1 MSVRNHPKIFEKKL
15 DIIDRNINKIDKKIL
30 DDEKMKNKMK
40 KVLLLVVVLF
50 VSSAGKAQKID
61 YDKQEQ
67 NGDRTLGTSYVK
79 FGSSFLGSG
88 SKLFMVCVKDQNGL
102 SIGITISLSSFVR
115 KELSVGRKL
124 LIKLDNDSIL
134 SLTNIQKITQLDND
148 YTIAGSV
155 IAYHMYPNY
164 EIKSD
169 QLTTLM
175 KHIVVKLRV
184 ETEDGYTDLD
194 SRNFSKVVS
203 KCYDTIQKRLS
214 INNDLH
220 NGF

>member
-1 MSVRNHPKIFEKKL
+1 M
-15 DIIDRNINKIDKKIL
+15 DRNINKIDKKIL
-30 DDEKMKNKMK
+30 DDEKKKNKMK
-40 KVLLLVVVLF
+40 KVLLLVVVLL
-50 VSSAGKAQKID
+50 VSFAGKAQKID

-67 NGDRTLGTSYVK
+67 NGDRTLGTSSMK
-79 FGSSFLGSG
+79 FGSSLLGSE
-88 SKLFMVCVKDQNGL
+88 SKLFMVYVKDQNGL
-102 SIGITISLSSFVR
+102 CISITIPLSNYVR

-134 SLTNIQKITQLDND
+134 SLINIQNITQLNND
-148 YTIAGSV
+148 YIMVGSV
-155 IAYHMYPNY
+155 IVYHMYPTY

-169 QLTTLM
+169 QLTALM
-175 KHIVVKLRV
+175 KHKAVKLRI

-194 SRNFSKVVS
+194 SRNFSKVIS

-214 INNDLH
+214 INHDLH